1 MITRVFGKKIEKI
14 YDVDHKWI
22 QIKGDDGDF
31 KTVYT
36 DKPTLTRETKVKEW
50 SKLCAYEGEPRYNS
64 QRSSWLGTDFGASLF
79 GSFNQ
84 INISENETV
93 VIEEEIFRADLNEM
107 HLHTN
112 KIVEEIDV
120 DKEDA
125 LSILE
130 GQIKAFNKMMI
141 ESNNR
146 LMAYCDLHKLSYE
159 DTDCIELFNL
169 VFPDDEYVIED
180 GIMKVKGKP
189 KTTASSLY
197 IDGSIA
203 TTVSIDTS
211 ILNTLNT
218 ISTK

>member
-1 MITRVFGKKIEKI
+1 MKTRIFGKKIGNI
-14 YDVDHKWI
+14 YEVDHNWK
-22 QIKGDDGDF
+22 QIEDNDGEI

-36 DKPTLTRETKVKEW
+36 DKPSINKTRKVKEW
-50 SKLCAYEGEPRYNS
+50 SELCSYEGEPRYNS
-64 QRSSWLGTDFGASLF
+64 YIGFALY
-79 GSFNQ
+79 NQ

-93 VIEEEIFRADLNEM
+93 TIEEEVFRADLNEM

-112 KIVEEIDV
+112 KVVEEKDIN
-120 DKEDA
+120 KEDA

-146 LMAYCDLHKLSYE
+146 LMTYCDLHKLSYE
-159 DTDCIELFNL
+159 DTDCIELFKL

-180 GIMKVKGKP
+180 GVMKVKEKP

-197 IDGSIA
+197 IDDSIA
-203 TTVSIDTS
+203 KTISIDTS
-211 ILNTLNT
+211 LLDTLST
-218 ISTK
+218 ISAK